1 MTPIIQAGS
10 RLIRING
17 RLLRVARLDAE
28 KFRFVDDPEPVLQ
41 DLRRSGT
48 RVDLFTFMQRLPE
61 TKPKYS
67 FHMEWDNLAVI
78 PLSSFENWW
87 NKQIGFKGRNKAKQA
102 EKRGVILREV
112 PFDDELVRGIW
123 QIYNE
128 CPTRQG
134 KPFSHFGKDLETV
147 WKEEATYLESSIFI
161 GAFLEG
167 RLIGFI
173 KLLCDET
180 GTQAGLLNIVSMI
193 AHRDKAPTN
202 ALVVEA
208 VRACTKRNIAHLA
221 YSNFAYGNKQQDSL
235 SDFKERN
242 GFLRVEV
249 PRYYVPL
256 TRWGA
261 AALSM
266 GLHRKFTERLPASVT
281 AKLREYRN
289 AWYSRKF
296 QSATQTS

>member
-1 MTPIIQAGS
+1 MIQAGN

-41 DLRRSGT
+41 DIRRSGA

-67 FHMEWDNLAVI
+67 FRMEWDNLAVI

-112 PFDDELVRGIW
+112 SFDDELVRGIW

-128 CPTRQG
+128 CPIRQG

-147 WKEEATYLESSIFI
+147 RREEVTYLESSIFI

-167 RLIGFI
+167 RLIGFV

-193 AHRDKAPTN
+193 AHRDKSPTN

-208 VRACTKRNIAHLA
+208 VRACTKRNIPHLV

-242 GFLRVEV
+242 GFQRVEV

-256 TRWGA
+256 SRLGA

-266 GLHRKFTERLPASVT
+266 GLHHKFTERLPESWT

-296 QSATQTS
+296 QSATQVS

>member
-28 KFRFVDDPEPVLQ
+28 KFRFVDDPEPVVQ
-41 DLRRSGT
+41 DLRRSGA

-61 TKPKYS
+61 MKPKHS

-112 PFDDELVRGIW
+112 SFDDELVRGIW

-128 CPTRQG
+128 CPIRQG

-147 WKEEATYLESSIFI
+147 RKEEATYLESSIFI

-167 RLIGFI
+167 RLIGFV

-193 AHRDKAPTN
+193 AHRDKSPTN

-208 VRACTKRNIAHLA
+208 VRACTKRNIPHLV

-242 GFLRVEV
+242 GFQRVEV

-256 TRWGA
+256 SRLGA

-266 GLHRKFTERLPASVT
+266 GLHHKFTERLPESWT

-296 QSATQTS
+296 QSATQVS

>member
-1 MTPIIQAGS
+1 MIQAGN

-41 DLRRSGT
+41 DIRRSGA

-67 FHMEWDNLAVI
+67 FRMEWDNLAVI

-112 PFDDELVRGIW
+112 SFDDELVRGIW

-128 CPTRQG
+128 CPIRQG

-147 WKEEATYLESSIFI
+147 RREEVTYLESSIFI

-167 RLIGFI
+167 RLIGFV

-193 AHRDKAPTN
+193 AHRDKSPTN

-208 VRACTKRNIAHLA
+208 VRACTKRNIPHLV

-242 GFLRVEV
+242 GFQRVEV

-256 TRWGA
+256 SRLGA

-266 GLHRKFTERLPASVT
+266 GLHHKFTERLPESVT

>member
-1 MTPIIQAGS
+1 MTSMIQAGN

-41 DLRRSGT
+41 DIRRSGA

-67 FHMEWDNLAVI
+67 FRMEWDNLAVI

-112 PFDDELVRGIW
+112 SFDDELVRGIW

-128 CPTRQG
+128 CPIRQG

-147 WKEEATYLESSIFI
+147 RKEEATYLESSIFI

-167 RLIGFI
+167 RLIGFV

-193 AHRDKAPTN
+193 AHRDKSPTN

-208 VRACTKRNIAHLA
+208 VRACTKRNIPHLV

-242 GFLRVEV
+242 GFQRVEV

-256 TRWGA
+256 SRLGA

-266 GLHRKFTERLPASVT
+266 GLHHKFTERLPESWT

-296 QSATQTS
+296 QSATQVS

>member
-1 MTPIIQAGS
+1 
-10 RLIRING
+10 
-17 RLLRVARLDAE
+17 
-28 KFRFVDDPEPVLQ
+28 
-41 DLRRSGT
+41 
-48 RVDLFTFMQRLPE
+48 
-61 TKPKYS
+61 
-67 FHMEWDNLAVI
+67 
-78 PLSSFENWW
+78 LSSFENWW

-112 PFDDELVRGIW
+112 SFDDELVRGIW

-128 CPTRQG
+128 CPIRQG

-147 WKEEATYLESSIFI
+147 RREEVTYLESSIFI

-167 RLIGFI
+167 RLIGFV

-193 AHRDKAPTN
+193 AHRDKSPTN

-208 VRACTKRNIAHLA
+208 VRACTKRNIPHLV

-242 GFLRVEV
+242 GFQRVEV

-256 TRWGA
+256 SRLGA

-266 GLHRKFTERLPASVT
+266 GLHHKFTERLPESWT

-296 QSATQTS
+296 QSATQVS